1 MMRSIFPTLSG
12 NEKIKMN
19 VGLDI
24 SMGMNSHAYIIEGPA
39 GSGKKTLARLIAA
52 AASCDNRFSERD
64 ALPCGR
70 CNNCSRIMNDIS
82 ADVVWITPGD
92 KASIG
97 VEAVRE
103 IRQGLY
109 VTPNDSDFRTYI
121 ITNAEK
127 MTVQAQNALL
137 LSLEEPPSFVIFLL
151 LTEDSAKLLETIRS
165 RAQTLRVELFDAP
178 STEKY
183 ILENVLAVS
192 KERLDA
198 AVSLSGGALG
208 SAFELASGSA
218 ETSGL
223 IKSRAYAEKLVSLLI
238 SGKKNE
244 LLTEI
249 SQNMP
254 KNYEEAKDILYLT
267 SRAIRD
273 VYAVKKAGAQS
284 LIFFASA
291 DEAQKLS
298 SVVSTRKLLK
308 IHDNIE
314 DAVTK
319 LASNVSVKVAMM
331 SLALAD

>member
-1 MMRSIFPTLSG
+1 MRSIFPTLSG

-24 SMGMNSHAYIIEGPA
+24 SEGMNSHAYIIEGPA

-52 AASCDNRFSERD
+52 AVSCDNRFDGNDS
-64 ALPCGR
+64 LPCGR
-70 CNNCSRIMNDIS
+70 CNNCSRIMKDIS

-97 VEAVRE
+97 VDAVRE

-109 VTPNDSDFRTYI
+109 VTPNDSGFRTYI

-137 LSLEEPPSFVIFLL
+137 LSLEEPPSFVMFLL

-178 STEKY
+178 FTEKY
-183 ILENVLAVS
+183 VKEKVRAVS

-208 SAFELASGSA
+208 AAVELASGSA

-223 IKSRAYAEKLVSLLI
+223 IKSRAYAEKLASLLI

-254 KNYEEAKDILYLT
+254 KSYEDAKEILT

-273 VYAVKKAGAQS
+273 VYAVKKADFQS

-291 DEAQKLS
+291 DEAKKLAS
-298 SVVSTRKLLK
+298 AVSTRKLLK

-314 DAVTK
+314 DAVTR